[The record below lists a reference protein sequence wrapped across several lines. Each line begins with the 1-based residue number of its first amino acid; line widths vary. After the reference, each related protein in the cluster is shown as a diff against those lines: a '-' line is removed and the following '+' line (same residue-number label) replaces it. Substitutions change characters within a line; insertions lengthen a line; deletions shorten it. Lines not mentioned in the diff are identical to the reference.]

1 VKSGLFG
8 QNPFI
13 SRYRLRGD
21 ALEDVARIRVGV
33 RKKMFL
39 VRIRAYKDELR
50 MKSL

>member
-21 ALEDVARIRVGV
+21 ALENVARISSCCVKKNVPG
-33 RKKMFL
+33 RKL
-39 VRIRAYKDELR
+39 DLY
-50 MKSL
+50 S